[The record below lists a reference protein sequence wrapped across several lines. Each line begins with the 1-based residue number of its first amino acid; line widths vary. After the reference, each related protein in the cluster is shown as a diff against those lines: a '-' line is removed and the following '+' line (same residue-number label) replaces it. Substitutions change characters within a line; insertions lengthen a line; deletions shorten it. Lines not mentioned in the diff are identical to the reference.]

1 MLPLSTGCKKVDICR
16 YVLRPPSLPLSG
28 SGYPESVQTGLL
40 FPTQP
45 DLTPEIPPTWCEGSE
60 VFHTTEKCTRLQ
72 AIQRNKRVTGKPGV
86 AMRQCFNCEDI
97 IRAKRLG

>member
-1 MLPLSTGCKKVDICR
+1 VSPRLDSPHDDTR
-16 YVLRPPSLPLSG
+16 SL
-28 SGYPESVQTGLL
+28 YPETVQTGLL
-40 FPTQP
+40 FDETHP

-72 AIQRNKRVTGKPGV
+72 AIQRNKRITGKPGI